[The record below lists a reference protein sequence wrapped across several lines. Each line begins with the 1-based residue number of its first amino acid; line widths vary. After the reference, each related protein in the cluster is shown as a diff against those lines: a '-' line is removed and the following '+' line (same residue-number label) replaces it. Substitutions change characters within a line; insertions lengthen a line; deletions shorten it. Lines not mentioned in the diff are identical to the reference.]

1 MKTLKT
7 IFFSLAIVA
16 LMGCNNTNRDRTDDI
31 DNSDLN
37 LDDNS
42 DDVIMNDPYNSNSNT
57 GSVNDD
63 RTAMY
68 RQLNMTPEQIQRFE
82 SENPNFSDSIS
93 NSKYGR
99 NATMDS
105 SLRNILS
112 ADQYRQYES
121 WMDNRAQN
129 GTNTNTNNT
138 NTSGQDNNDN
148 KTNSTNRN

>member
-1 MKTLKT
+1 FFSEIFKIKRATILFFCIHPFKASNLSCIKIKPLKNILMKTLKT
-7 IFFSLAIVA
+7 FFFTLALVA

-82 SENPNFSDSIS
+82 SENPNFSDSI
-93 NSKYGR
+93 
-99 NATMDS
+99 
-105 SLRNILS
+105 
-112 ADQYRQYES
+112 
-121 WMDNRAQN
+121 
-129 GTNTNTNNT
+129 
-138 NTSGQDNNDN
+138 
-148 KTNSTNRN
+148 